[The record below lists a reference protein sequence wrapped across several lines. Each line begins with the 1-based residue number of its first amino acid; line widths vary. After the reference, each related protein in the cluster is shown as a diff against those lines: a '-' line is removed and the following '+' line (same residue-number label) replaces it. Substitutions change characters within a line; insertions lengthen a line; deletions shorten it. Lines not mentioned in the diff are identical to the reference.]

1 MNKILRY
8 SFVALLAMLFG
19 NIYAEETVDF
29 TAQGYANG
37 SEVASYQGTNFT
49 LTFAGNGASNAP
61 KYYNSGT
68 SIRMYAKNSMTI
80 TSTKTIKAI
89 KFTLDGSRLINENN
103 CGFDVGEYDYATTKW
118 TGSATTIV
126 LTNKAAS
133 QNQIGLQKMTIY
145 FDGDVIPGDTHIANT
160 EETAYTVAEAI
171 GIIDKGEALSETVY
185 VKGKISQIDKFND
198 NYKSINY
205 WISDDGTTTTQLECY
220 SGKGLNGADFSGV
233 EDLAL
238 GAFVI
243 VKGTL
248 TKYGSIYEFNS
259 SNQLVK
265 YDTST
270 NINTIKT
277 DADTNAP
284 AYNLAGQKV
293 DKSYKGVVI
302 MNGKKMIQK

>member
-8 SFVALLAMLFG
+8 SFVALMAMLFG

-145 FDGDVIPGDTHIANT
+145 FDGDEIPGDVHIANT
-160 EETAYTVAEAI
+160 AETAYTVAKAYEL
-171 GIIDKGEALSETVY
+171 IDAGQALSETVY
-185 VKGKISQIDKFND
+185 VKGIISQIDSYSD
-198 NYKSINY
+198 QYKSITY
-205 WISDDGTTTTQLECY
+205 WISDDGTTTKQLECY
-220 SGKGLNGADFSGV
+220 GGKGLNGADFSAK
-233 EDLAL
+233 EDLTL
-238 GAFVI
+238 GSIVI
-243 VKGTL
+243 VKGKL
-248 TKYGSIYEFNS
+248 TKYGETYEFS
-259 SNQLVK
+259 SNNEIASI
-265 YDTST
+265 TT
-270 NINTIKT
+270 NIGIIKANT
-277 DADTNAP
+277 DVNAP
-284 AYNLAGQKV
+284 AYNVAGQKV
-293 DKSYKGVVI
+293 ESGYKGLVI
-302 MNGKKMIQK
+302 KNGKKVIQK

>member
-8 SFVALLAMLFG
+8 SFVALMAMLFG

-145 FDGDVIPGDTHIANT
+145 FDGDDIPGDTHIANT
-160 EETAYTVAEAI
+160 AETAYTVAKAYEL
-171 GIIDKGEALSETVY
+171 IDAGQALSETVY
-185 VKGKISQIDKFND
+185 VKGIISQIDSYSD
-198 NYKSINY
+198 QYKSITY
-205 WISDDGTTTTQLECY
+205 WISDDGTTTKQLECY
-220 SGKGLNGADFSGV
+220 GGKGLNGADFSSK
-233 EDLAL
+233 EDLTL
-238 GAFVI
+238 GSTVI
-243 VKGTL
+243 VKGKL
-248 TKYGSIYEFNS
+248 AKYGEIYEFS
-259 SNQLVK
+259 SNNEIVSI
-265 YDTST
+265 TT
-270 NINTIKT
+270 NISTIKANT
-277 DADTNAP
+277 DVNAP
-284 AYNLAGQKV
+284 AYNVAGQKV
-293 DKSYKGVVI
+293 ESGYKGLVI
-302 MNGKKMIQK
+302 MNGKKVIQK

>member
-8 SFVALLAMLFG
+8 SFVALMAMLFG

-145 FDGDVIPGDTHIANT
+145 FDGDDIPGDTHIANT

-171 GIIDKGEALSETVY
+171 AIIDKGEALSETVF
-185 VKGKISQIDKFND
+185 VKGKVSQVDSYND
-198 NYKSINY
+198 TYKSITY

-220 SGKGLNGADFSGV
+220 SGKGLNGADFSSV
-233 EDLAL
+233 DDLAL
-238 GAFVI
+238 GASVI

-265 YDTST
+265 YDNST

-277 DADTNAP
+277 DADVNAP
-284 AYNLAGQKV
+284 VYNLAGQKV
-293 DKSYKGVVI
+293 DNSYKGVVI

>member
-8 SFVALLAMLFG
+8 SFVALMAMLFG
-19 NIYAEETVDF
+19 NIYAEETIDF
-29 TAQGYANG
+29 TAQGYANAQEITG
-37 SEVASYQGTNFT
+37 YTGTNVTIAFE
-49 LTFAGNGASNAP
+49 ANGGTTA

-68 SIRMYAKNSMTI
+68 AIRMYAKNSMTI

-89 KFTLDGSRLINENN
+89 KFTLDGSRLINETN
-103 CGFDVGEYDYATTKW
+103 CGFDVGEYDYANTKW

-126 LTNKAAS
+126 LTNKAATG
-133 QNQIGLQKMTIY
+133 NQIGLQKMTIY

-198 NYKSINY
+198 SYKSINY

-220 SGKGLNGADFSGV
+220 SGKGLNGADFSSV
-233 EDLAL
+233 DDLAL
-238 GAFVI
+238 GASVI

-265 YDTST
+265 YDNST

-277 DADTNAP
+277 DADVNAP
-284 AYNLAGQKV
+284 AYNIAGQQV
-293 DKSYKGVVI
+293 EKSYKGLVI
-302 MNGKKMIQK
+302 KNGKKMIQK